1 MGQVRMTK
9 RLQNFDGADTD
20 MAVAVMN
27 LMAIERRC
35 GDSTLGEMVRQVR
48 TELLGGELKRDAVLV
63 VAQEL
68 LTISD
73 ALNYEEC
80 TFGVDSDSKKM
91 VKSRKERI

>member
-9 RLQNFDGADTD
+9 RLQNLDSADTD
-20 MAVAVMN
+20 MAAAVMN

-48 TELLGGELKRDAVLV
+48 TKLLGGESQPDAVLV
-63 VAQEL
+63 AAQEF

-80 TFGVDSDSKKM
+80 KFGVVSDSKLI
-91 VKSRKERI
+91 VLLRKE

>member
-1 MGQVRMTK
+1 MTK
-9 RLQNFDGADTD
+9 RLQNLDSADTD

-27 LMAIERRC
+27 LMAIERCC

-48 TELLGGELKRDAVLV
+48 TELLGGESQRNAILV
-63 VAQEL
+63 AAQEL

-80 TFGVDSDSKKM
+80 TFGVDSGS
-91 VKSRKERI
+91 

>member
-1 MGQVRMTK
+1 MTK
-9 RLQNFDGADTD
+9 RLQNLDSADTD

-35 GDSTLGEMVRQVR
+35 GDGALGEMVRQVR
-48 TELLGGELKRDAVLV
+48 TELLGGESQPDAVLV
-63 VAQEL
+63 AAQEL

-91 VKSRKERI
+91 VKLRKERV

>member
-1 MGQVRMTK
+1 MTK
-9 RLQNFDGADTD
+9 RLQNLDSADTD
-20 MAVAVMN
+20 MAAAVMN

-35 GDSTLGEMVRQVR
+35 GDSTLGKMVRQVR
-48 TELLGGELKRDAVLV
+48 TELLGGESQPDAVLV
-63 VAQEL
+63 AAQEL

-91 VKSRKERI
+91 VKLRKERV

>member
-1 MGQVRMTK
+1 MTK
-9 RLQNFDGADTD
+9 RLQNLDGADTD
-20 MAVAVMN
+20 MAAAVMN

-35 GDSTLGEMVRQVR
+35 GEGALGEMVRQVR
-48 TELLGGELKRDAVLV
+48 TELLGGESQPDAVLAA
-63 VAQEL
+63 AQEL

-91 VKSRKERI
+91 VKLRKERI